1 MWKLQGG
8 GKALLHCGR
17 VREAWQRG
25 LPPVCQ
31 LQPAPAAGT
40 LLVKDGSHSA
50 HERFFQTACVLPP
63 EERSQ
68 VKDWCAWS

>member
-1 MWKLQGG
+1 
-8 GKALLHCGR
+8 
-17 VREAWQRG
+17 V
-25 LPPVCQ
+25 
-31 LQPAPAAGT
+31 AGT

>member
-1 MWKLQGG
+1 
-8 GKALLHCGR
+8 
-17 VREAWQRG
+17 
-25 LPPVCQ
+25 VCQ

-63 EERSQ
+63 EERTQ
-68 VKDWCAWS
+68 VKDWCAWSWLRFCHTCCGQRLRSAAQACP